1 MSKNFNLN
9 IHQVTSI
16 RVGPVKEN
24 SPIDG
29 FISTNRELVIETPD
43 GTIEITL
50 FSQYVSE
57 DSDGNPLEV
66 RL

>member
-9 IHQVTSI
+9 IHHVTSI
-16 RVGPVKEN
+16 SIGSIKETL
-24 SPIDG
+24 SYG
-29 FISTNRELVIETPD
+29 GVSATRELVIETPE

-50 FSQYVSE
+50 FSQHVSE
-57 DSDGNPLEV
+57 DSDEKLLEV

>member
-16 RVGPVKEN
+16 RVGPIKEN
-24 SPIDG
+24 GLIDG
-29 FISTNRELVIETPD
+29 LISTNRELVIETPD
-43 GTIEITL
+43 GTFEITL

-57 DSDGNPLEV
+57 DSDEKPLEI

>member
-16 RVGPVKEN
+16 SIGPIKEHRIN
-24 SPIDG
+24 G
-29 FISTNRELVIETPD
+29 ALTANRELLIETPD
-43 GTIEITL
+43 GSIEITL
-50 FSQYVSE
+50 FSQHVSE
-57 DSDGNPLEV
+57 DSDEKLLEV